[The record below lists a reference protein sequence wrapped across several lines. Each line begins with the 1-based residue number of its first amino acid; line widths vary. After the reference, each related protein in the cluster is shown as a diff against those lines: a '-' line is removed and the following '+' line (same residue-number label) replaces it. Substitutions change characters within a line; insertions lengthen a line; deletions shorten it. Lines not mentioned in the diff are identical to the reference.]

1 MNVTANKEKKC
12 RVISLLNP
20 KGGVGKS
27 TIAINLSYSMTKY
40 GLKVLLIDSDPQGTV
55 MDWHVESGGDLLPI
69 VSMTKLTIA
78 HDVRREL
85 SNYDYIIIDG
95 PGRTSE
101 LNGLILSVSDL
112 VLIPVQP
119 SPADIKAARRL
130 VNTIH
135 SLRIE
140 LDTTQ
145 PMAAFVV
152 SMEDKT
158 TEISKRADAMIIE
171 KNYNLPILEARTADR
186 ISYVLSYEQGKTVFH
201 RDDLD
206 AKNEMGA
213 IAMEVIEIFEKE
225 TDDEK

>member
-1 MNVTANKEKKC
+1 MNELSESVEKNC
-12 RVISLLNP
+12 RVVAMLNP

-27 TIAINLSYSMTKY
+27 TISINMAYAMIKY
-40 GLKVLLIDSDPQGTV
+40 GLRVLLIDSDPQGTV
-55 MDWHVESGGDLLPI
+55 MDWHVDSGGDVMPI
-69 VSMTKLTIA
+69 MSMTKPTIA
-78 HDVRREL
+78 HDVRRERQ
-85 SNYDYIIIDG
+85 NYDYIIIDG

-135 SLRIE
+135 SRRIE
-140 LDTTQ
+140 LDTDQ
-145 PMAAFVV
+145 PLAAFVV

-158 TEISKRADAMIIE
+158 TEISRRTDAIIIE
-171 KNYNLPILEARTADR
+171 KNYNFPIFESRTADR

-201 RDDLD
+201 WNDLD

-213 IAMEVIEIFEKE
+213 MAMEVIEFLNKGGGQ
-225 TDDEK
+225 